1 MSDND
6 VNESYRI
13 SDQLWEQIKPLLP
26 PELPKPKGGRPRI
39 NDRKVME
46 AILCIFRAGWKWKSL
61 PSSLGSPSTVRH
73 RFKEWQKSGVFQ
85 RMWLAGLLTYDEMR
99 ALVWYGK
106 KRELHHEE

>member
-1 MSDND
+1 MNNKSKDKPYSIPD
-6 VNESYRI
+6 AV
-13 SDQLWEQIKPLLP
+13 WKQIEPLLP
-26 PELPKPKGGRPRI
+26 PEFPKPRGGRPRI

-46 AILCIFRAGWKWKSL
+46 AILCIFRSGWKWESL
-61 PSSLGSPSTVRH
+61 PDNLGAPSTVRH
-73 RFKEWQKSGVFQ
+73 RFKEWQKAGVFQ